1 MQILVAVKT
10 STHKKVAWRQ
20 CINTVRL
27 LVLLLYRI
35 SVYKLTYV
43 PVRSSYMSTPSDQKS
58 TDLSCPLLRMISGAT
73 YSGVPQNVHVFRP
86 ESMCLEKPKSTI
98 LMYPSLSAIKQIGSN
113 CQKKVWQLTFK
124 LCKKF
129 YWNWVNWTKNSLLIY
144 LFELGC
150 RYFNGKTL
158 FMTYLE
164 GGSLA
169 WDLCR
174 WFRGCG
180 DTQKHWRRRR
190 CRTWSSRHQTSLK
203 QEFQNA
209 LTGPGQRCR
218 VGWLCHLLFWLRET
232 DLCPWEWST
241 TPRPARP
248 PSACR

>member
-1 MQILVAVKT
+1 MRKRCQITVGQKRKKFGWQQKNRFCFVFLHQIFMNLPLVSVHCESTECSFSFPMQILVAVKT

-113 CQKKVWQLTFK
+113 CQKKV
-124 LCKKF
+124 
-129 YWNWVNWTKNSLLIY
+129 
-144 LFELGC
+144 
-150 RYFNGKTL
+150 
-158 FMTYLE
+158 
-164 GGSLA
+164 
-169 WDLCR
+169 
-174 WFRGCG
+174 
-180 DTQKHWRRRR
+180 
-190 CRTWSSRHQTSLK
+190 
-203 QEFQNA
+203 
-209 LTGPGQRCR
+209 
-218 VGWLCHLLFWLRET
+218 
-232 DLCPWEWST
+232 
-241 TPRPARP
+241 
-248 PSACR
+248 